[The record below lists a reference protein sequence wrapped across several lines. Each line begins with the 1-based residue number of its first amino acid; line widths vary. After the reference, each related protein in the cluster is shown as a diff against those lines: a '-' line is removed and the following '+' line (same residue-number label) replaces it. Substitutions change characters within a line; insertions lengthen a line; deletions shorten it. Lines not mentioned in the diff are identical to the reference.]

1 MTCILCRNGV
11 FKIVSQK
18 DSKNGLFLKVI
29 ICESCG
35 MIQQDPIPSEDEVN
49 EYYSNEYRK
58 DYKKTITPKIK
69 HVFRAGNLALDRINF
84 LKKAQIS
91 SGKLLD
97 VGAGGGE
104 FIYISG
110 KLGFDSEGIEPNIGY
125 SQYGKK
131 EYRIDLNTG
140 QLSDV
145 SGQFQIITMF
155 HVLEHIPDP
164 VLTFERLW
172 RLIENDGHVF
182 IEVPNIETSKA
193 SPHNIY
199 FRAHI
204 HYFSE
209 ATLVASASRYFEK
222 IYSEK
227 NSNLRII
234 FKKKEIIEDLI
245 FPNSKQI
252 SHTTKRLKNK
262 GWIEYLLRGK
272 GYQKIFSRIK
282 QTTIESSLRNKD
294 SLGLLDELIKNQ

>member
-1 MTCILCRNGV
+1 MV
-11 FKIVSQK
+11 
-18 DSKNGLFLKVI
+18 
-29 ICESCG
+29 
-35 MIQQDPIPSEDEVN
+35 QQDPIPSEDAVN
-49 EYYSNEYRK
+49 DYYSNEYRK

-84 LKKAQIS
+84 LKKRGIA

-104 FIYISG
+104 FVYISG
-110 KLGFDSEGIEPNIGY
+110 KLGFDSAGIEPNIGY
-125 SQYGKK
+125 SEYGQT
-131 EYRIDLNTG
+131 EYGIALNTG

-145 SGQFQIITMF
+145 SSQFKIITMF

-172 RLIENDGHVF
+172 KLIEKDGNIF

-193 SPHNIY
+193 SPQNIY

-209 ATLVASASRYFEK
+209 ATLVASASQYFEK
-222 IYSEK
+222 IYSERD
-227 NSNLRII
+227 SNLRII
-234 FKKKEIIEDLI
+234 FRKKEVKEDLI
-245 FPNSKQI
+245 LPSSKQVF
-252 SHTTKRLKNK
+252 HTRNRLNSK

-272 GYQKIFSRIK
+272 GYQKFFSKIK
-282 QTTIESSLRNKD
+282 QAFIESSLRNKD
-294 SLGLLDELIKNQ
+294 SLSLLNELIEH

>member
-1 MTCILCRNGV
+1 MACILCGNKT
-11 FKIVSQK
+11 FNTISTK
-18 DSKNGLFLKVI
+18 DSKNRSFLKIVL
-29 ICESCG
+29 CESCG
-35 MIQQDPIPSEDEVN
+35 MVQQDPIPSEDAVN
-49 EYYSNEYRK
+49 DYYSNEYRK

-84 LKKAQIS
+84 LKKRGIA

-104 FIYISG
+104 FVYISG

-125 SQYGKK
+125 SEYGQT
-131 EYRIDLNTG
+131 EYGIALNTG

-145 SGQFQIITMF
+145 SSQFKIITMF

-172 RLIENDGHVF
+172 KLIEKDGNIF

-193 SPHNIY
+193 SPQNIY

-204 HYFSE
+204 YYFSE
-209 ATLVASASRYFEK
+209 ATIVASASQYFEK
-222 IYSEK
+222 IYSERD
-227 NSNLRII
+227 SNLRII
-234 FKKKEIIEDLI
+234 FRKKEVKEDLI
-245 FPNSKQI
+245 LPSSKQVF
-252 SHTTKRLKNK
+252 HTRNRLNSK

-272 GYQKIFSRIK
+272 GYQKFFSKIK
-282 QTTIESSLRNKD
+282 QAAIESSLRNKD
-294 SLGLLDELIKNQ
+294 SLSLLNKLIEH